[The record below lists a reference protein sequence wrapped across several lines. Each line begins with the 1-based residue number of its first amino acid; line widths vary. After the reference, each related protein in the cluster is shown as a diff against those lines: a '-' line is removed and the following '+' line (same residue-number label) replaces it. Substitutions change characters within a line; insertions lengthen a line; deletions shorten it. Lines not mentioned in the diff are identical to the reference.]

1 MKKALAVALQLG
13 FAIGGMI
20 ALSTLA
26 GLWLDGVLKTTP
38 WLTIIGSLIGV
49 ASAFKY
55 LVDWTRDN

>member
-20 ALSTLA
+20 ALSTLL

-38 WLTIIGSLIGV
+38 WLTIIGSLTGV

-55 LVDWTRDN
+55 LIDWTRDN

>member
-20 ALSTLA
+20 TLA
-26 GLWLDGVLKTTP
+26 TLLGLWLDGVFNTTP
-38 WLTIIGSLIGV
+38 WLTIIGCLMGV

-55 LVDWTRDN
+55 LIDWTRDN

>member
-26 GLWLDGVLKTTP
+26 GLWLDGIFNSMP
-38 WLTIIGSLIGV
+38 WLTIIGCLLGV
-49 ASAFKY
+49 VSAFKY
-55 LVDWTRDN
+55 LIDWTRDN

>member
-13 FAIGGMI
+13 FSIGGMI
-20 ALSTLA
+20 TLSTLL

-38 WLTIIGSLIGV
+38 FLTVLGCLLGV

-55 LVDWTRDN
+55 LIDWTREN